1 MSQSLDVMQSS
12 AYCLASTIGGRHTLA
27 PLRVEM
33 SQTRPDSQSESRR
46 HSSPYLRPSGNTQWP
61 MTERGGT
68 WQDQKQERRRKRK
81 RKKGPPGV
89 GWRGKKK
96 KKKTGRKNPW
106 LVLVLDGTFRRV
118 RSLASDV
125 CQANYSYC
133 LRFLFVCGRILCLF
147 VYTLMVMIHQDER
160 QLC

>member
-68 WQDQKQERRRKRK
+68 WQDQNKEEEERERKKK
-81 RKKGPPGV
+81 RKKSSP
-89 GWRGKKK
+89 RGGLEGEKKEE
-96 KKKTGRKNPW
+96 KTGRKNPW
-106 LVLVLDGTFRRV
+106 LVLVLDGTFDGFDPWPAMFARRIIV
-118 RSLASDV
+118 TV
-125 CQANYSYC
+125 WGFC
-133 LRFLFVCGRILCLF
+133 LSVVEFFVCLCT
-147 VYTLMVMIHQDER
+147 YW
-160 QLC
+160 